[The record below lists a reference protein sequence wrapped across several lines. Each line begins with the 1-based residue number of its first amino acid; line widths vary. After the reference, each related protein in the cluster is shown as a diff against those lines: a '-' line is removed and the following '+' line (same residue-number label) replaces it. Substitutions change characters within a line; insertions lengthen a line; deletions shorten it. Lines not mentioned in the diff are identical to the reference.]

1 MKKTVKTASKTIQ
14 AGSSGELSALMPAM
28 RVLAR
33 ITSAGT
39 ISKRSLEAAPKRQS
53 LKSLLTLNAF

>member
-1 MKKTVKTASKTIQ
+1 MLSATPMKKTVKTASKTIQ

-39 ISKRSLEAAPKRQS
+39 MSKRSLEAIS
-53 LKSLLTLNAF
+53 SLLSRL